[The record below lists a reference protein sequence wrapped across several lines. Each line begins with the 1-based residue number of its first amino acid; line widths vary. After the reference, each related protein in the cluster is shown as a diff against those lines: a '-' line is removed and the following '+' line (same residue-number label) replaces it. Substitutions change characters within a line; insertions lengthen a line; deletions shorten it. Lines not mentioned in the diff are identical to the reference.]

1 MSDEKGKEAAKP
13 RTIPK
18 YMNFIIG
25 GTAGYV
31 LGIATT
37 CKLLHPVPKPAY
49 LVVVVP
55 TI

>member
-1 MSDEKGKEAAKP
+1 MGDKGKKEAAKP

-37 CKLLHPVPKPAY
+37 CKLLHPVAKPAY
-49 LVVVVP
+49 LIVVVP